1 MPVILRRFPLPVV
14 FIVALCAVSS
24 VYVYGLGLADQRSFV
39 AWTATNLINL
49 RSDPL
54 GTLIASAFVSETAP
68 WIWVGFAVVGLF
80 PLVHRFGNLRALL
93 LVTTAHVVGTLL
105 SEGLLALRIASGAAP
120 ASLRA
125 LDDVGPSYV
134 IAAALI
140 AAIVYGAEP
149 AVRTASGGHWLFDR
163 IASRWWRLG
172 AAIGLALL
180 APNLFDGLGH
190 LDVAAV
196 GHSVALVTGAGV
208 GLILARLEPRGVR
221 RAITATSGSSM
232 TSPKTT
238 SRPTA

>member
-24 VYVYGLGLADQRSFV
+24 VYAYGLGLSDQRSFV
-39 AWTATNLINL
+39 ASTATNLINL

-93 LVTTAHVVGTLL
+93 LVAAAHVIGTLL

-140 AAIVYGAEP
+140 ATIVYGAEP
-149 AVRTASGGHWLFDR
+149 AVRTNGGHWLFDR

-172 AAIGLALL
+172 AAIGLALI
-180 APNLFDGLGH
+180 APSLFEGLGG

-196 GHSVALVTGAGV
+196 GHSVALVSGAVV
-208 GLILARLEPRGVR
+208 GLILARRERRGERRVMRSPRAAV
-221 RAITATSGSSM
+221 A
-232 TSPKTT
+232 P
-238 SRPTA
+238 